1 MSKTKRS
8 LTTSDIKTL
17 VDLDTA
23 YKKAKKA
30 LDKAKADLCPE
41 SVAEGKYVVAD
52 YGCVQKVAIVQTVVD
67 YKRLLAEHPEINLEI
82 YTTYKEA
89 PRILFTDFREK
100 EEDESKPS
108 FLNKWLKR

>member
-1 MSKTKRS
+1 MSKAKRS

-30 LDKAKADLCPE
+30 LDTAKAELIPE
-41 SVAEGKYVVAD
+41 SVSEGKYVVAD
-52 YGCVQKVAIVQTVVD
+52 YGCVSKIAIVQTVVD
-67 YKRLLAEHPEINLEI
+67 YKRLVADHPEIDVSL

-89 PRILFTDFREK
+89 PRILFTDYRE
-100 EEDESKPS
+100 EQVEDDTS
-108 FLNKWLKR
+108 FFKKLLKH

>member
-1 MSKTKRS
+1 MSKTKHS

-41 SVAEGKYVVAD
+41 SIAEGKYVVAD
-52 YGCVQKVAIVQTVVD
+52 YGCVQKVAIMQTVVD
-67 YKRLLAEHPEINLEI
+67 YKQLIADHPEIDLEA

-89 PRILFTDFREK
+89 PRILFTDFREQ
-100 EEDESKPS
+100 EDNKSS
-108 FLNKWLKR
+108 FLNKLLKR